1 MTTYEPQPPPEHES
15 EHDAVAAYA
24 LGILDDAEATAFE
37 VHLAG
42 CEICATELDGFA
54 GMEPMLASLA
64 EFPGPAPV
72 PVKPPSPHVLDRL
85 VDEVAAKRAQRR
97 RRTRYL
103 VAAAAAL
110 IIGGPTAAV
119 VATAGEGDTGVSA
132 RPSPTSTVAGGD
144 AFALMTKKVS
154 ATDPTTRVSA
164 TVGTQDKAWGTDAV
178 LELKNVKGPLK
189 CSLIA
194 VSKTGAQETLSTWAV
209 PKWGYGVSDPAHPA
223 AQYPLYVHG
232 GSALKRADIDHF
244 LVRTLDGRSLVRV
257 AG

>member
-1 MTTYEPQPPPEHES
+1 MTMYEQQQPPPDHES

-37 VHLAG
+37 EHLAG
-42 CEICATELDGFA
+42 CEICAAELDGFA

-64 EFPGPAPV
+64 EFPGPAPL
-72 PVKPPSPHVLDRL
+72 PATPPSPHLLDRL

-119 VATAGEGDTGVSA
+119 VATSGDSSTGVTAQPSSA
-132 RPSPTSTVAGGD
+132 AGD
-144 AFALMTKKVS
+144 FFAHMTKKVG
-154 ATDPTTRVSA
+154 ATDPATRVSA
-164 TVGTQDKAWGTDAV
+164 TIGTQDKAWGTDAV

-194 VSKTGAQETLSTWAV
+194 VSKSGAQETLTTWAV
-209 PKWGYGVSDPAHPA
+209 PKWGYGVKDTAHPA

-232 GSALKRADIDHF
+232 GTALKRSDIDHF
-244 LVRTLDGRSLVRV
+244 LVRTLDGRSLVQV
-257 AG
+257 AA

>member
-1 MTTYEPQPPPEHES
+1 MSTYEQQPPPEHES

-37 VHLAG
+37 THLAG
-42 CEICATELDGFA
+42 CDICAAELDGFA
-54 GMEPMLASLA
+54 GMEPILASLA
-64 EFPGPAPV
+64 EFPGPAPQ
-72 PVKPPSPHVLDRL
+72 PVKAPSPQVLGRL
-85 VDEVAAKRAQRR
+85 VDEVAVQRARRR

-110 IIGGPTAAV
+110 IIGGPTVAV
-119 VATAGEGDTGVSA
+119 LATSADSGTGVSA
-132 RPSPTSTVAGGD
+132 RSSSAGAAENDFGR
-144 AFALMTKKVS
+144 MTKKVS
-154 ATDPTTRVSA
+154 ATDPVTKVSA

-178 LELKNVKGPLK
+178 LELKNVKGPQK

-194 VSKTGAQETLSTWAV
+194 VSKTGAQETLTTWSV
-209 PKWGYGVSDPAHPA
+209 PEWGYGVPDAAHPA

-232 GSALKRADIDHF
+232 GSAFKRSDIDHF

-257 AG
+257 AA